1 MTVENTV
8 ELMVLR
14 ILKSSSSH
22 AGPGS
27 RELARFNSRAMAF
40 KGQSPMPC
48 SLQAD
53 FTALKGHSL
62 LPRRQAFNMRACR
75 EYIRVKP

>member
-1 MTVENTV
+1 MTVESII

-14 ILKSSSSH
+14 IPGSGSSH

-27 RELARFNSRAMAF
+27 REPTRFNSRAMAF
-40 KGQSPMPC
+40 KGQSPMPS

-62 LPRRQAFNMRACR
+62 LPRRQALNT
-75 EYIRVKP
+75 